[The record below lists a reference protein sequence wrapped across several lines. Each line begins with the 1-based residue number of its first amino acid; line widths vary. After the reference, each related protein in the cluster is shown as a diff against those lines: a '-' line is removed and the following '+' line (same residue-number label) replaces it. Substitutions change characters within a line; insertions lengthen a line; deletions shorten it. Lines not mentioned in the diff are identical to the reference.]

1 MSFSFIRR
9 IVPESFRWLVT
20 NDKIERAEEIIKM
33 MARINGK
40 PTPDTSE
47 IKVLAK
53 SIATAGKTYTYL
65 DVLKNRDLLKKTIL
79 LGVGW

>member
-1 MSFSFIRR
+1 LI
-9 IVPESFRWLVT
+9 T

-47 IKVLAK
+47 IKILAK
-53 SIATAGKTYTYL
+53 SIANAGKNYL
-65 DVLKNRDLLKKTIL
+65 MKVIPEVCRVHYI
-79 LGVGW
+79 